1 MRAEPLVIIDG
12 RFARAG
18 IREPMSRANGINWYA
33 VYTRPRSEK
42 KLAEGL
48 QKLGIE
54 HYLPLLRTRKKWSDR
69 YKWVEEPVFA
79 SYLFVHIEFER
90 DSLRVLKL
98 PQAVYFVSTEG
109 APTVIE
115 AGDLELLRL
124 AVDHYAESLVI
135 RDTSVLTAG
144 ETVRIKD
151 GPFAGKEAVIERIQG
166 KTLVVVAFPALNK
179 SVQVELPV
187 EQLTRI

>member
-1 MRAEPLVIIDG
+1 MVNLPQSLSACQLKTVVISKVMPTQ
-12 RFARAG
+12 A
-18 IREPMSRANGINWYA
+18 WYA
-33 VYTRPRSEK
+33 LYTHPRAEK
-42 KLAEGL
+42 KLAEAL

-69 YKWVEEPVFA
+69 YKWVEETVFA
-79 SYLFVHIEFER
+79 SYMFVHIDFER

-98 PQAVYFVSTEG
+98 PQAVYFVSTEE

-115 AGDLELLRL
+115 AHDLELLRL
-124 AVDHYAESLVI
+124 AVDNYAESLVL
-135 RDTSVLTAG
+135 RDTAALAAG
-144 ETVRIKD
+144 ETVRIND

-179 SVQVELPV
+179 SVQVEIPV
-187 EQLTRI
+187 EQLERL

>member
-1 MRAEPLVIIDG
+1 M
-12 RFARAG
+12 
-18 IREPMSRANGINWYA
+18 NWYA
-33 VYTRPRSEK
+33 LYTRPRSEK
-42 KLAEGL
+42 KLAEALKKVGF
-48 QKLGIE
+48 E

-79 SYLFVHIEFER
+79 SYLFVHIDFEL

-109 APTVIE
+109 TPTVIE
-115 AGDLELLRL
+115 AHDLELLRL
-124 AVDHYAESLVI
+124 AVDNYAESLVL
-135 RDTSVLTAG
+135 RDTSALAAG

-151 GPFAGKEAVIERIQG
+151 GPFAGKEAVIEHIQG

-179 SVQVELPV
+179 SVQVEILV
-187 EQLTRI
+187 EQISKF

>member
-1 MRAEPLVIIDG
+1 MATL
-12 RFARAG
+12 A
-18 IREPMSRANGINWYA
+18 WYA

-115 AGDLELLRL
+115 AHDLELLRL
-124 AVDHYAESLVI
+124 AADNYAESLVI
-135 RDTSVLTAG
+135 RDTSALTAG

-151 GPFAGKEAVIERIQG
+151 GPFAGKEAVIERIHG
-166 KTLVVVAFPALNK
+166 KAFVVVAFPGLNK

>member
-1 MRAEPLVIIDG
+1 MAPAVMATLD
-12 RFARAG
+12 
-18 IREPMSRANGINWYA
+18 WYA

-124 AVDHYAESLVI
+124 AVDNYAESLVI
-135 RDTSVLTAG
+135 RDTSALTAG

-179 SVQVELPV
+179 SVQVEIPV
-187 EQLTRI
+187 KVLTR

>member
-1 MRAEPLVIIDG
+1 MVTASGLH
-12 RFARAG
+12 
-18 IREPMSRANGINWYA
+18 WYA
-33 VYTRPRSEK
+33 LYTRPRSEK
-42 KLAEGL
+42 KLAEAL

-54 HYLPLLRTRKKWSDR
+54 YYLPLLRMRKKWSDR
-69 YKWVEEPVFA
+69 YKWIEEPVFA
-79 SYLFVHIEFER
+79 SYLFVHVDFER

-109 APTVIE
+109 APTIIE
-115 AGDLELLRL
+115 AHELELLRL
-124 AVDHYAESLVI
+124 AVDNFAESLVI
-135 RDTSVLTAG
+135 RDTSALAQG

-166 KTLVVVAFPALNK
+166 KTLVVVSFPALNK
-179 SVQVELPV
+179 SVQVEIPV

>member
-1 MRAEPLVIIDG
+1 MATL
-12 RFARAG
+12 A
-18 IREPMSRANGINWYA
+18 WYA

-115 AGDLELLRL
+115 AYDIDLLRL
-124 AVDHYAESLVI
+124 AVDNFAESLTL
-135 RDTSVLTAG
+135 RDTSALAAG

-179 SVQVELPV
+179 SVQVEIAV
-187 EQLTRI
+187 EQISKF

>member
-1 MRAEPLVIIDG
+1 MATL
-12 RFARAG
+12 A
-18 IREPMSRANGINWYA
+18 WYA

-79 SYLFVHIEFER
+79 SYLFVHIDFEG

-109 APTVIE
+109 APTFIE
-115 AGDLELLRL
+115 AYDLELLRL
-124 AVDHYAESLVI
+124 AVDNYAESLVI
-135 RDTSVLTAG
+135 RDTASLTKG
-144 ETVRIKD
+144 EAVRIKD